1 MFEKNIK
8 IIEKTNPYLAQQI
21 KRITLEEA
29 SKNVGAVKNENG
41 EYILTQDNKYVDDTP
56 SPLKSAEEVYSQQ
69 IKTAKYRQD
78 FIIIFGLGLAN
89 LLDYVHSKSIT
100 NLILFEPD
108 LNIWRFTCE
117 YVDLTKYF
125 EDGRLFIS
133 SNMMECV
140 KYLEEKYLLDD
151 KIEFVYL
158 KNYVLQHPSEFT
170 VLTERIYSACQEK
183 IIDMNTIKNMSK
195 YWISNIFSNIKN
207 IENKFP
213 INLLEN
219 KFKDKTALILGAGPS
234 LRDNIKQIK
243 ANRDKFVIF
252 AIHKTLSTLKEND
265 ITPDF
270 CVIVDARWVK
280 ETLSNDF
287 DYLKNINLIADIKS
301 DAYSNSLPF
310 KNIFTYYPENNL
322 FSEKLHDRINLIKQL
337 PTGGTST
344 ICAYNSAKFMGI
356 KNFIFAGLDL
366 AFKNDTAYCD
376 NKNVVTTSQN
386 TILIQ
391 NIPKET
397 TEVKSIT
404 GEYIKTRKDY
414 AYFIKQFETIF
425 AGNKNANFYN
435 LSSFGAFINGM
446 KYITAEEI
454 FPEVKTLND
463 TEIVI
468 KECLDKNTQIPNI
481 IKEKSLEILKEEDK
495 KFEPIEKEIDEWFEM
510 YENIPS
516 FFEYATNIITK
527 ITSSMLLSEYIE
539 IELLKFSKLVL
550 STNTEE
556 KQKFIFQ
563 LFTLIKNYSRFLH
576 NLI

>member
-56 SPLKSAEEVYSQQ
+56 SPLKAAEEVYSQQ

-195 YWISNIFSNIKN
+195 YWISNIFSNIEN

-213 INLLEN
+213 IN
-219 KFKDKTALILGAGPS
+219 
-234 LRDNIKQIK
+234 NIT
-243 ANRDKFVIF
+243 RVM
-252 AIHKTLSTLKEND
+252 
-265 ITPDF
+265 
-270 CVIVDARWVK
+270 
-280 ETLSNDF
+280 
-287 DYLKNINLIADIKS
+287 S
-301 DAYSNSLPF
+301 D
-310 KNIFTYYPENNL
+310 
-322 FSEKLHDRINLIKQL
+322 
-337 PTGGTST
+337 
-344 ICAYNSAKFMGI
+344 
-356 KNFIFAGLDL
+356 
-366 AFKNDTAYCD
+366 
-376 NKNVVTTSQN
+376 V
-386 TILIQ
+386 
-391 NIPKET
+391 
-397 TEVKSIT
+397 
-404 GEYIKTRKDY
+404 
-414 AYFIKQFETIF
+414 
-425 AGNKNANFYN
+425 
-435 LSSFGAFINGM
+435 
-446 KYITAEEI
+446 
-454 FPEVKTLND
+454 FPV
-463 TEIVI
+463 
-468 KECLDKNTQIPNI
+468 
-481 IKEKSLEILKEEDK
+481 
-495 KFEPIEKEIDEWFEM
+495 
-510 YENIPS
+510 
-516 FFEYATNIITK
+516 
-527 ITSSMLLSEYIE
+527 
-539 IELLKFSKLVL
+539 
-550 STNTEE
+550 
-556 KQKFIFQ
+556 
-563 LFTLIKNYSRFLH
+563 
-576 NLI
+576 